1 MCNVH
6 GYLSL
11 VFINLDLALFN
22 FSIVTKMI
30 LKMVMILICTV
41 SNEIES
47 KVYTHKPLTQY
58 VFRIQ

>member
-11 VFINLDLALFN
+11 VFINLALFN